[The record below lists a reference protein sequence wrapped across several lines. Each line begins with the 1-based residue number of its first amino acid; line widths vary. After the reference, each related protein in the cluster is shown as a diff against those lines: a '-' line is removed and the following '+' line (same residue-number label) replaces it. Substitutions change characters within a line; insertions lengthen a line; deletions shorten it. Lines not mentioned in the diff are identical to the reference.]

1 MLKLYPRKLE
11 PWFVVESVFL
21 LRLLYLEMSDKLQ
34 KRLCRTVCPSLLMN
48 PWLIVKTY
56 PAYVFCIGITL
67 VDVYLNWINW
77 FLFLILEGGLLVIL
91 IDCILFLS
99 AFLDV
104 ARIFVN
110 SFFPCAARL
119 WNSMPIECFPL
130 TYDLNGFMSRI
141 NRHSLS
147 VGL

>member
-1 MLKLYPRKLE
+1 M
-11 PWFVVESVFL
+11 
-21 LRLLYLEMSDKLQ
+21 
-34 KRLCRTVCPSLLMN
+34 
-48 PWLIVKTY
+48 
-56 PAYVFCIGITL
+56 
-67 VDVYLNWINW
+67 
-77 FLFLILEGGLLVIL
+77 IL